1 MFILVADDTD
11 DIRLM
16 MRVMLENKGHRV
28 VEAADGRAAVDLAT
42 QERPDVILMDLSMP
56 VMDGIEAT
64 RCLRGQPE
72 TSNMPIIAVT
82 AYGADSVWRGRALSA
97 GCIECVG
104 KPVDFRRLE
113 QLISGARGQLQQRL

>member
-1 MFILVADDTD
+1 MIILVADDTE
-11 DIRLM
+11 DIRFM
-16 MRVMLENKGHRV
+16 IRVMLENKGHRV
-28 VEAADGRAAVDLAT
+28 VEAEHGREAVELAMR
-42 QERPDVILMDLSMP
+42 ERPDVILMDLSMP

-82 AYGADSVWRGRALSA
+82 AHCADSIWRRRALSA
-97 GCIECVG
+97 GCVECVG

-113 QLISGARGQLQQRL
+113 QFITGALSR

>member
-1 MFILVADDTD
+1 MIILVADDTE

-16 MRVMLENKGHRV
+16 IRVMLENKGHRV
-28 VEAADGRAAVDLAT
+28 VEAAHGREAVELAT
-42 QERPDVILMDLSMP
+42 RERPDVILMDLNMP

-82 AYGADSVWRGRALSA
+82 AHCADSDWRRRAIAA
-97 GCIECVG
+97 GCMECIG
-104 KPVDFRRLE
+104 KPVDF
-113 QLISGARGQLQQRL
+113 QRLDLLITHTLDR